1 VWVRVWFLRQKIFR
15 VKSFLLN
22 WCLGRRPDHWK
33 QVRASNLSLCVVCIE
48 CMMVKIQDPVS
59 QDCNCNRFN
68 CAFYIFFNT
77 VVSAAETCQRIASE
91 KVSFLTTRANKWDR
105 DKLVLKTTFTFYF
118 SFRNSRQWV
127 FTFFSRMHDG
137 LTHTRVRHM
146 YVPTPTRSAREVH
159 VGRWSLKSWVK
170 LVLCFCLWRAQLKL
184 AIQKLEIYSILVLSN
199 CHSGMPRVKCYQQ
212 HSQLMCF
219 TWTNS

>member
-1 VWVRVWFLRQKIFR
+1 MYDGKNTRSCFSRLQLQSFQLCLLHILQYCGQCSWNVSKNRIG
-15 VKSFLLN
+15 KS
-22 WCLGRRPDHWK
+22 K
-33 QVRASNLSLCVVCIE
+33 
-48 CMMVKIQDPVS
+48 
-59 QDCNCNRFN
+59 
-68 CAFYIFFNT
+68 FFND
-77 VVSAAETCQRIASE
+77 SCEQME
-91 KVSFLTTRANKWDR
+91 PWH
-105 DKLVLKTTFTFYF
+105 LVLKTAFTFYF